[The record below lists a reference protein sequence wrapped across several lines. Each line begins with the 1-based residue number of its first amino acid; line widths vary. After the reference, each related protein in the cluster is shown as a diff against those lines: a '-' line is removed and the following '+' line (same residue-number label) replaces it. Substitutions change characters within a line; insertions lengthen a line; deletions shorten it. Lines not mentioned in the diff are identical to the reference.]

1 MSRITQSDAGD
12 AARTSPPSLIELFQG
27 FFLLGITG
35 FGGVLPLAHDGIV
48 VRRRWL
54 AEEEFVDLLGLCQL
68 LPGGNILNLSI
79 AIGMR
84 FHGVIGALTAFCGLL
99 AAPSVIVILLGS
111 LYAQVRGDPAV
122 AHLLAGLA
130 AAAAGLLASMTFR
143 LAQRLR
149 SASSTMLI
157 AAATFLAIAVL
168 RLPLVPTMLVLL
180 PISAVAAHRRVP

>member
-1 MSRITQSDAGD
+1 MSETDPVRSAGP
-12 AARTSPPSLIELFQG
+12 SPPSLIELFRG
-27 FFLLGITG
+27 FFFLGVTG

-143 LAQRLR
+143 LALRLR
-149 SASSTMLI
+149 SVPTAMI
-157 AAATFLAIAVL
+157 VAAATFLAIAVL

-180 PISAVAAHRRVP
+180 PISAIAAHRRIP